1 MALTPQEQEELA
13 QLESELGNSVFNPN
27 RPQPT
32 FLQEFGQAAVE
43 TLPELGGM
51 VGGVGGFLLGR
62 NPVTARGGAALGS
75 AAVRG
80 MLGAGLGG
88 ATGEA
93 AQQAIT
99 GRPSLMGLV
108 RSGLEQAIY
117 DGAGNLI
124 FSYGGKAFRFT
135 KQEISKRFGGQVPE
149 DAVAAAQKLLQE
161 EGATLT
167 PFQATGDSWAGF
179 KESVARGSF
188 TGKPTFEKAAQ
199 KTETALM
206 SAKNKILDDISDR
219 VYDSVKTGEEF
230 ATAIAKGDEALKTT
244 VRPFYE
250 AMTQQTRTV
259 PVDIVPIQVEASR
272 VLNAA
277 DKAGGLT
284 LSANERTYLDQVT
297 RLPEKID
304 FATSHEIVSSLKTR
318 LRDLKNSAEPDT
330 ATVARLTKIVGSLE
344 KQMDVAGR
352 QVTGPALQF
361 EGKIGADTATTL
373 ADQYKFYSQ
382 LYRESI
388 KDLYSDTTTKLLNK
402 DPEFVGK
409 TIFRTGNVTAFDEF
423 KAALERAKKL
433 NPELNVGQ
441 TVQSVQ
447 RGYLESLLKSEGR
460 FSTLGDKLV
469 NDTATRET
477 FEKILNKEQQKRV
490 KTLLDAAKLSETTPS
505 ATAPLFFAA
514 QQAQATG
521 TVLSLGALA
530 FSDEA
535 RGTVASNP
543 FWSSVAAGTLLLG
556 PRFWAKAA
564 LNPETTN
571 AALGFIKAQQ
581 NNNVTK
587 NLLLKTAQVFEK
599 AGIAPEDMTAQSEVK
614 EQPVGLTPEEQ
625 AELDALEQELGK

>member
-1 MALTPQEQEELA
+1 MALTQQEQQELQ
-13 QLESELGNSVFNPN
+13 QLEAELGNSVFNPN

-32 FLQEFGQAAVE
+32 FLQEFGQAAIE
-43 TLPELGGM
+43 TLPEMGGM
-51 VGGVGGFLLGR
+51 AGGALGLLLGR
-62 NPVTARGGAALGS
+62 NPATMRAGSMLGS
-75 AAVRG
+75 AGVRS
-80 MLGAGLGG
+80 MIGAGLGG

-99 GRPSLMGLV
+99 GRPSVMGLI
-108 RSGLEQAIY
+108 RGGLEQAIY
-117 DGAGNLI
+117 DAAGNLI
-124 FSYGGKAFRFT
+124 ISYGGKAFQLT
-135 KQEISKRFGGQVPE
+135 KQEISKRLGGQVPE
-149 DAVAAAQKLLQE
+149 DAVVAAQKLLQQ

-188 TGKPTFEKAAQ
+188 TGKPIFEKAAQ
-199 KTETALM
+199 KSESAVM
-206 SAKNKILDDISDR
+206 SAKNKILDEVSDR

-230 ATAIAKGDEALKTT
+230 ATAIAKGDEALKST
-244 VRPFYE
+244 VKPFYE
-250 AMTQQTRTV
+250 ALSQQARRV
-259 PVDIVPIQVEASR
+259 PVDIVPLQAEASR

-277 DKAGGLT
+277 ERAGGLT
-284 LSANERTYLDQVT
+284 LSQAERSYLEQVT

-318 LRDLKNSAEPDT
+318 LRDLRNAAEPDS
-330 ATVARLTKIVGSLE
+330 ATVARLTKVVASLE

-361 EGKIGADTATTL
+361 EGKIASDTATNL

-388 KDLYSDTTTKLLNK
+388 KDLYSDTTSKLLAK
-402 DPEFVGK
+402 EPEFVGK
-409 TIFRTGNVTAFDEF
+409 TIFRSGNVTAFDEF
-423 KAALERAKKL
+423 KTALDRAKKL
-433 NPELNVGQ
+433 NPELNVGK
-441 TVQSVQ
+441 TVQAVQ

-460 FSTLGDKLV
+460 FSTLGDKLI

-535 RGTVASNP
+535 RGTVANNP
-543 FWSSVAAGTLLLG
+543 FWSTVAAGTLLLG

-581 NNNVTK
+581 ANNVTK
-587 NLLLKTAQVFEK
+587 NLLLKTAQAFEK
-599 AGIAPEDMTAQSEVK
+599 AGITPDDMTAKSEVQ
-614 EQPVGLTPEEQ
+614 EQPVGLSPQEMEEMK
-625 AELDALEQELGK
+625 ALEQELGQ

>member
-1 MALTPQEQEELA
+1 MALTPQEQQELA
-13 QLESELGNSVFNPN
+13 ALEAEFGGSVFNPN

-51 VGGVGGFLLGR
+51 LGGAAGFLLGR
-62 NPVTARGGAALGS
+62 NPLAARGGAALG
-75 AAVRG
+75 AQGVRS
-80 MLGAGLGG
+80 MIGAGLGG

-108 RSGLEQAIY
+108 RGGLEQAIY

-124 FSYGGKAFRFT
+124 FTYGGQAIRLAKS
-135 KQEISKRFGGQVPE
+135 EVSKRLGGQVPE
-149 DAVAAAQKLLQE
+149 DAVVAAQKLLQQ
-161 EGATLT
+161 EGSSLT
-167 PFQATGDSWAGF
+167 QFQATGDSWAGF

-188 TGKPTFEKAAQ
+188 TGKPIFEKAAQ
-199 KTETALM
+199 QAESAVM
-206 SAKNKILDDISDR
+206 SAKNKILDDVSDR
-219 VYDSVKTGEEF
+219 VYDSVRTGEEF
-230 ATAIAKGDEALKTT
+230 ATAIAQGNQALKET
-244 VRPFYE
+244 VSPFYT
-250 AMTQQTRTV
+250 AISQQARSV

-277 DKAGGLT
+277 EKAGGLT
-284 LSANERTYLDQVT
+284 LSANERTYLQQVT
-297 RLPEKID
+297 NLPEKID
-304 FATSHEIVSSLKTR
+304 FATSHEIISSLKTR
-318 LRDLKNSAEPDT
+318 LRDLKNAAEPDT
-330 ATVARLTKIVGSLE
+330 ATSARLTKIVSSLE
-344 KQMDVAGR
+344 KQMDAAGR

-373 ADQYKFYSQ
+373 ADQYKFYST

-388 KDLYSDTTTKLLNK
+388 KDLYSDTTSKLLSK

-409 TIFRTGNVTAFDEF
+409 NIFKTGNVTAFDEF
-423 KAALERAKKL
+423 KTALDRAKKL
-433 NPELNVGQ
+433 NPDLNVGQ

-447 RGYLESLLKSEGR
+447 RGYLESLLKSENN
-460 FSTLGDKLV
+460 FASLGDKLK

-477 FEKILNKEQQKRV
+477 FQKILNKEQQKRV
-490 KTLLDAAKLSETTPS
+490 TTLLDAARLSQTTPS

-521 TVLSLGALA
+521 TLLSLGTLA
-530 FSDEA
+530 VSEEA
-535 RGTVASNP
+535 RGTVMSNP

-564 LNPETTN
+564 LSPETTN

-581 NNNVTK
+581 NNSVTK
-587 NLLLKTAQVFEK
+587 NLLLKTSQAFEK
-599 AGIAPEDMTAQSEVK
+599 AGITPDDLVSKSEVQ

-625 AELDALEQELGK
+625 AELQALEEELGQ